1 LPAQC
6 PLQREWEAREFLRH
20 FAFRSTNWQLTL
32 HVFKTSPLPNTIL
45 ILQLPSGFSTH
56 DSDILPLPYLVP
68 SLDHDDP
75 AGNTFSTLS
84 YTTLIA
90 IEESSLFLNLEWLR
104 PALFVLLIKQRWRG
118 SRCLTA

>member
-1 LPAQC
+1 M
-6 PLQREWEAREFLRH
+6 F
-20 FAFRSTNWQLTL
+20 QLC
-32 HVFKTSPLPNTIL
+32 FKFVSQFCDKIG
-45 ILQLPSGFSTH
+45 QHMADVHRKKRFSH
-56 DSDILPLPYLVP
+56 ILPLPYLVP

-84 YTTLIA
+84 YTTMIA